1 MTNSRKSVELDHLT
15 DQLVEDTLNMSD
27 AEILA
32 EFIDDGLSSEDIEA
46 QFKSHVSAAKMK
58 AGRARL
64 ATARRMMATERRNT
78 VSIPVRTVAEMRQII
93 NRAAQEHSELTQAAR
108 NANSDKVS
116 DRDIMQQY
124 ADLVKL
130 GVISDKK

>member
-32 EFIDDGLSSEDIEA
+32 EFNEDGLSSEDIEA
-46 QFKSHVSAAKMK
+46 LFKSQTTAAKMK
-58 AGRARL
+58 AGREKL
-64 ATARRMMATERRNT
+64 ASARRMMATDKRKK
-78 VSIPVRTVAEMRQII
+78 VSIPVKTASEMRQII

-108 NANSDKVS
+108 NANSDNVS